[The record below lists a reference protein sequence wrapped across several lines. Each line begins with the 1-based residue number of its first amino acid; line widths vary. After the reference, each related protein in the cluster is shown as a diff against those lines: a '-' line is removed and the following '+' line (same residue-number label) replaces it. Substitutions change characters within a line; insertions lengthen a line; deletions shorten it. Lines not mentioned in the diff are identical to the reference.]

1 MSCIPGK
8 YGIALPPWRFA
19 AISLNLFGGGQADKV
34 VPNGTTWYGLN
45 VMERLYSLSNNFLSK
60 EFLLNYHN
68 GEELFIGLICMLIA
82 IRAFR
87 TCDFKFSGNNVKSSR
102 IFLVGASFI
111 ILGSSSLIHG
121 IIHASHSNLNL
132 LYQTLMGYSL
142 GLYILIIAI
151 SVENPR
157 NKVALPLLYIPLLA
171 LLHPMVY
178 ERFPFFGQFRPL
190 VWILIAY
197 LSGIVC
203 MLYIGTFYRRRSK
216 QFLFSALGH
225 LIICIGAIFL
235 FFPAQIG
242 STVWLHGHIMRPLG
256 FIVLFFSM
264 SRKELLKMEGSVLYR
279 ALAAFSILAAIP
291 LLFFGTFVF
300 YDNIF
305 PVTIIGRRFIIFL
318 LLLITLISGLLFGLG
333 MIIRLIRPILQLKN
347 AVDGMLGE
355 GKVKR
360 IPIQSN
366 DEIGELSNAFNEMLN
381 RLDNAIEEQERMC
394 RLAATGELAATL
406 AHEIKNPLSAIGG
419 AATYIGNNTKGSLAK
434 EFVSIITS
442 EVSRINNLT
451 STLLSFSKTAEPN
464 PEPTDLNKLARDAL
478 YLLSKESSDLQ
489 VTLKEELAEDMQ
501 LVNCDNSQIKQVIIN
516 LLINANDAVSE
527 NGEIKVKT
535 WQRKNKTY
543 LAVEDN
549 GSGISAEIIHNIFNP
564 FFTTKTRG
572 TGLGLAISKKIA
584 KEHGGDLTVESTPGK
599 GSIFTLVLYD

>member
-1 MSCIPGK
+1 
-8 YGIALPPWRFA
+8 
-19 AISLNLFGGGQADKV
+19 
-34 VPNGTTWYGLN
+34 
-45 VMERLYSLSNNFLSK
+45 MERLYSLANNILSK
-60 EFLLNYHN
+60 DFLLNYHI
-68 GEELFIGLICMLIA
+68 GEEFLIGFICLLIA
-82 IRAFR
+82 VRAFR
-87 TCDFKFSGNNVKSSR
+87 TIGFSVSGDQVKSSR
-102 IFLVGASFI
+102 IFLVGASFF
-111 ILGSSSLIHG
+111 ILGSSSLIHA

-132 LYQTLMGYSL
+132 LYQTLLAYSL
-142 GLYILIIAI
+142 GLFILILAI

-171 LLHPMVY
+171 LLHPAVY
-178 ERFPFFGQFRPL
+178 EQFPLFGQFRPL

-216 QFLFSALGH
+216 RFLFSALGH

-256 FIVLFFSM
+256 FVILFFSM
-264 SRKELLKMEGSVLYR
+264 NRKELLKMEGSILYR

-300 YDNIF
+300 YDNIS

-333 MIIRLIRPILQLKN
+333 MIIRLIRPILQLKSS
-347 AVDGMLGE
+347 VDGMVGD
-355 GKVKR
+355 GMVRR
-360 IPIQSN
+360 IPVQGN
-366 DEIGELSNAFNEMLN
+366 DEIGELSGAFNDMLA

-406 AHEIKNPLSAIGG
+406 AHEIKNPLNAIGG
-419 AATYIGNNTKGSLAK
+419 AATYIGKNTKGSLTK
-434 EFVSIITS
+434 EFVSVITS

-451 STLLSFSKTAEPN
+451 TTLLSFSKTASPN
-464 PEPTDLNKLARDAL
+464 PEPTDLNRVVRDSL
-478 YLLSKESSDLQ
+478 TLLSKESPDLQ
-489 VTLKEELAEDMQ
+489 VTVIEELAADLP
-501 LVNCDNSQIKQVIIN
+501 LVNCDYNQIKQVIIN
-516 LLINANDAVSE
+516 LLINAHDAVSK

-535 WQRKNKTY
+535 WQKKNRTY

-584 KEHGGDLTVESTPGK
+584 KEHGGDLTVESTPGE
-599 GSIFTLVLYD
+599 GATFTLGL

>member
-1 MSCIPGK
+1 
-8 YGIALPPWRFA
+8 
-19 AISLNLFGGGQADKV
+19 
-34 VPNGTTWYGLN
+34 
-45 VMERLYSLSNNFLSK
+45 MERLYSLANNILSK
-60 EFLLNYHN
+60 DFLLNYHI
-68 GEELFIGLICMLIA
+68 GEEFLIGFICLLIA
-82 IRAFR
+82 VRAFR
-87 TCDFKFSGNNVKSSR
+87 TIGFSVSGDQVKSSR
-102 IFLVGASFI
+102 IFLVGASFF
-111 ILGSSSLIHG
+111 ILGSSSLIHA

-132 LYQTLMGYSL
+132 LYQTLLAYSL
-142 GLYILIIAI
+142 GLFILILAI

-171 LLHPMVY
+171 LLHPVVY
-178 ERFPFFGQFRPL
+178 EQFPLFGQFRPL

-216 QFLFSALGH
+216 RFLFSALGH

-256 FIVLFFSM
+256 FVILFFSM
-264 SRKELLKMEGSVLYR
+264 NRKELLKMEGSILYR

-300 YDNIF
+300 YDNIS

-333 MIIRLIRPILQLKN
+333 MIIRLIRPILQLKSS
-347 AVDGMLGE
+347 VDGMVGD
-355 GKVKR
+355 GMVRR
-360 IPIQSN
+360 IPVQGN
-366 DEIGELSNAFNEMLN
+366 DEIGELSGAFNDMLA

-406 AHEIKNPLSAIGG
+406 AHEIKNPLNAIGG
-419 AATYIGNNTKGSLAK
+419 AATYIGKNTKGSLTK
-434 EFVSIITS
+434 EFVSVITS

-451 STLLSFSKTAEPN
+451 TTLLSFSKTASPN
-464 PEPTDLNKLARDAL
+464 PEPTDLNRVVRDSL
-478 YLLSKESSDLQ
+478 TLLSKESPDLQ
-489 VTLKEELAEDMQ
+489 VTVIEELAADLP
-501 LVNCDNSQIKQVIIN
+501 LVNCDYNQIKQVIIN
-516 LLINANDAVSE
+516 LLINAHDAVSK

-535 WQRKNKTY
+535 WQKKNRTY

-584 KEHGGDLTVESTPGK
+584 KEHGGDLTVESTPGE
-599 GSIFTLVLYD
+599 GSTFTLGL

>member
-1 MSCIPGK
+1 
-8 YGIALPPWRFA
+8 
-19 AISLNLFGGGQADKV
+19 
-34 VPNGTTWYGLN
+34 
-45 VMERLYSLSNNFLSK
+45 MERLYSLSNDFLSK

-68 GEELFIGLICMLIA
+68 GEELLIGLICLLIA

-87 TCDFKFSGNNVKSSR
+87 TCDFKFSGNHVKSSR
-102 IFLVGASFI
+102 LFLVGASFI

-256 FIVLFFSM
+256 FIILFFSM

-291 LLFFGTFVF
+291 LLFFGTFIF

-478 YLLSKESSDLQ
+478 YLLSKESPDLQ

-599 GSIFTLVLYD
+599 GSIFTLVFYD

>member
-1 MSCIPGK
+1 MSK
-8 YGIALPPWRFA
+8 
-19 AISLNLFGGGQADKV
+19 D
-34 VPNGTTWYGLN
+34 
-45 VMERLYSLSNNFLSK
+45 
-60 EFLLNYHN
+60 FLLNYHI
-68 GEELFIGLICMLIA
+68 GEEFLIGFICLLIA
-82 IRAFR
+82 VRAFR
-87 TCDFKFSGNNVKSSR
+87 TIGFSVSGDQVKSSR
-102 IFLVGASFI
+102 IFLVGASFF
-111 ILGSSSLIHG
+111 ILGSSSLIHA

-132 LYQTLMGYSL
+132 LYQTLLAYSL
-142 GLYILIIAI
+142 GLFILILAI

-171 LLHPMVY
+171 LLHPAVY
-178 ERFPFFGQFRPL
+178 EQFPLFGQFRPL

-216 QFLFSALGH
+216 RFLFSALGH

-256 FIVLFFSM
+256 FVILFFSM
-264 SRKELLKMEGSVLYR
+264 NRKELLKMEGSILYK

-300 YDNIF
+300 YDNIS

-333 MIIRLIRPILQLKN
+333 MIIRLIRPILQLKSS
-347 AVDGMLGE
+347 VDGMVGD
-355 GKVKR
+355 GMVRR
-360 IPIQSN
+360 IPVRGN
-366 DEIGELSNAFNEMLN
+366 DEIGELSGAFNDMLA

-406 AHEIKNPLSAIGG
+406 AHEIKNPLNAIGG
-419 AATYIGNNTKGSLAK
+419 AATYIGKNTKGSLTK
-434 EFVSIITS
+434 EFVSVITS

-451 STLLSFSKTAEPN
+451 TTLLSFSKTASPN
-464 PEPTDLNKLARDAL
+464 PEPTDLNRVVRDSL
-478 YLLSKESSDLQ
+478 TLLSKESPDLQ
-489 VTLKEELAEDMQ
+489 VTVIEELAADLP
-501 LVNCDNSQIKQVIIN
+501 LVNCDYNQIKQVIIN
-516 LLINANDAVSE
+516 LLINAHDAVSK

-535 WQRKNKTY
+535 WQKKNRTY

-584 KEHGGDLTVESTPGK
+584 KEHGGDLTVESTPGE
-599 GSIFTLVLYD
+599 GSTFTLGL

>member
-1 MSCIPGK
+1 
-8 YGIALPPWRFA
+8 
-19 AISLNLFGGGQADKV
+19 
-34 VPNGTTWYGLN
+34 
-45 VMERLYSLSNNFLSK
+45 MERLYSLANNILSK
-60 EFLLNYHN
+60 DFLLNYHI
-68 GEELFIGLICMLIA
+68 GEEFLIGFICLLIA
-82 IRAFR
+82 VRAFR
-87 TCDFKFSGNNVKSSR
+87 TIGFSVSGDQVKSSR
-102 IFLVGASFI
+102 IFLVGASFF
-111 ILGSSSLIHG
+111 ILGSSSLIHA

-132 LYQTLMGYSL
+132 LYQTLLAYSL
-142 GLYILIIAI
+142 GLFILILAI

-171 LLHPMVY
+171 LLHPAVY
-178 ERFPFFGQFRPL
+178 EQFPLFGQFRPL

-216 QFLFSALGH
+216 RFLFSALGH

-256 FIVLFFSM
+256 FVILFFSM
-264 SRKELLKMEGSVLYR
+264 NRKELLKMEGSILYR

-300 YDNIF
+300 YDNIS

-333 MIIRLIRPILQLKN
+333 MIIRLIRPILQLKSS
-347 AVDGMLGE
+347 VDGMVGD
-355 GKVKR
+355 GMVRR
-360 IPIQSN
+360 IPVQGN
-366 DEIGELSNAFNEMLN
+366 DEIGELSGAFNDMLA

-406 AHEIKNPLSAIGG
+406 AHEIKNPLNAIGG
-419 AATYIGNNTKGSLAK
+419 AATYIGKNTKGSLTK
-434 EFVSIITS
+434 EFVSVITS

-451 STLLSFSKTAEPN
+451 TTLLSFSKTASPN
-464 PEPTDLNKLARDAL
+464 PEPTDLNRVVRDSL
-478 YLLSKESSDLQ
+478 TLLSKESPDLQ
-489 VTLKEELAEDMQ
+489 VTVIEELAADLP
-501 LVNCDNSQIKQVIIN
+501 LVNCDYNQIKQVIIN
-516 LLINANDAVSE
+516 LLINAHDAVSK

-535 WQRKNKTY
+535 WQKKNRTC

-584 KEHGGDLTVESTPGK
+584 KEHGGDLTVESTPGE
-599 GSIFTLVLYD
+599 GSTFTLGL

>member
-1 MSCIPGK
+1 
-8 YGIALPPWRFA
+8 
-19 AISLNLFGGGQADKV
+19 
-34 VPNGTTWYGLN
+34 
-45 VMERLYSLSNNFLSK
+45 MERLYSLANNILSK
-60 EFLLNYHN
+60 DFLLNYHI
-68 GEELFIGLICMLIA
+68 GEEFLIGFICLLIA
-82 IRAFR
+82 VRAFR
-87 TCDFKFSGNNVKSSR
+87 TIGFSVSGDQVKSSR
-102 IFLVGASFI
+102 IFLVGASFF
-111 ILGSSSLIHG
+111 ILGSSSLIHA

-132 LYQTLMGYSL
+132 LYQTLLAYSL
-142 GLYILIIAI
+142 GLFILILAI

-171 LLHPMVY
+171 LLHPAVY
-178 ERFPFFGQFRPL
+178 EQFPLFGQFRPL

-216 QFLFSALGH
+216 RFLFSALGH

-256 FIVLFFSM
+256 FVILFFSM
-264 SRKELLKMEGSVLYR
+264 NRKELLKMEGSILYR

-300 YDNIF
+300 YDNIS

-333 MIIRLIRPILQLKN
+333 MIIRLIRPILQLKSS
-347 AVDGMLGE
+347 VDGMVGD
-355 GKVKR
+355 GMVRR
-360 IPIQSN
+360 IPVQGN
-366 DEIGELSNAFNEMLN
+366 DEIGELSGAFNDMLA

-406 AHEIKNPLSAIGG
+406 AHEIKNPLNAIGG
-419 AATYIGNNTKGSLAK
+419 AAMYIGKNTKGSLTK
-434 EFVSIITS
+434 EFVSVITS

-451 STLLSFSKTAEPN
+451 TTLLSFSKTASPN
-464 PEPTDLNKLARDAL
+464 PEPTDLNRVVRDSL
-478 YLLSKESSDLQ
+478 TLLSKESPDLQ
-489 VTLKEELAEDMQ
+489 VTVIKELAADLP
-501 LVNCDNSQIKQVIIN
+501 LVNCDYNQIKQVIIN
-516 LLINANDAVSE
+516 LLINAHDAVSK

-535 WQRKNKTY
+535 WQKKNRTY

-584 KEHGGDLTVESTPGK
+584 KEHGGDLTVESTPGE
-599 GSIFTLVLYD
+599 GSTFTLGL

>member
-1 MSCIPGK
+1 
-8 YGIALPPWRFA
+8 
-19 AISLNLFGGGQADKV
+19 
-34 VPNGTTWYGLN
+34 
-45 VMERLYSLSNNFLSK
+45 MERLYSLANNILLK
-60 EFLLNYHN
+60 DFLLNYHI
-68 GEELFIGLICMLIA
+68 GEEFLIGFICLLIA
-82 IRAFR
+82 VRAFR
-87 TCDFKFSGNNVKSSR
+87 TIGFSVSGDQVKSSR
-102 IFLVGASFI
+102 IFLVGASFF
-111 ILGSSSLIHG
+111 ILGSSSLIHA

-132 LYQTLMGYSL
+132 LYQTLLAYSL
-142 GLYILIIAI
+142 GLFILILAI

-171 LLHPMVY
+171 LLHPAVY
-178 ERFPFFGQFRPL
+178 EQFPLFGQFRPL

-216 QFLFSALGH
+216 RFLFSALGH

-256 FIVLFFSM
+256 FVILFFSM
-264 SRKELLKMEGSVLYR
+264 NRKELLKMEGSILYR

-300 YDNIF
+300 YDNIS

-333 MIIRLIRPILQLKN
+333 MIIRLIRPILQLKSS
-347 AVDGMLGE
+347 VDGMVGD
-355 GKVKR
+355 GMVRR
-360 IPIQSN
+360 IPVQGS
-366 DEIGELSNAFNEMLN
+366 DEIGELSGAFNDMLA

-406 AHEIKNPLSAIGG
+406 AHEIKNPLNAIGG
-419 AATYIGNNTKGSLAK
+419 AATYIGKNTKGSLTK
-434 EFVSIITS
+434 EFVSVITS

-451 STLLSFSKTAEPN
+451 TTLLSFSKTASPN
-464 PEPTDLNKLARDAL
+464 PEPTDLNRVVRDSL
-478 YLLSKESSDLQ
+478 TLLSKESPDLQ
-489 VTLKEELAEDMQ
+489 VTVIEELAADLP
-501 LVNCDNSQIKQVIIN
+501 LVNCDYNQIKQVIIN
-516 LLINANDAVSE
+516 LLINAHDAVSK

-535 WQRKNKTY
+535 WQKKNRTY
-543 LAVEDN
+543 LAVKDN

-584 KEHGGDLTVESTPGK
+584 KEHGGDLTVESTPGE
-599 GSIFTLVLYD
+599 GSTFTLGL

>member
-1 MSCIPGK
+1 MREG
-8 YGIALPPWRFA
+8 
-19 AISLNLFGGGQADKV
+19 V
-34 VPNGTTWYGLN
+34 VPNGTVWYGLN
-45 VMERLYSLSNNFLSK
+45 KMERLYSLANNILSK
-60 EFLLNYHN
+60 DFLLNYHI
-68 GEELFIGLICMLIA
+68 GEEFLIGFICLLIA
-82 IRAFR
+82 VRAFR
-87 TCDFKFSGNNVKSSR
+87 TIGFSVSGDQVKSSR
-102 IFLVGASFI
+102 IFLVGASFF
-111 ILGSSSLIHG
+111 ILGSSSLIHA

-132 LYQTLMGYSL
+132 LYQTLLAYSL
-142 GLYILIIAI
+142 GLFILILAI

-171 LLHPMVY
+171 LLHPAVY
-178 ERFPFFGQFRPL
+178 EQFPLFGQFRPL

-216 QFLFSALGH
+216 RFLFSALGH

-256 FIVLFFSM
+256 FVILFFSM
-264 SRKELLKMEGSVLYR
+264 NRKELLKMEGSILYR

-300 YDNIF
+300 YDNIS

-333 MIIRLIRPILQLKN
+333 MIIRLIRPILQLKSS
-347 AVDGMLGE
+347 VDGMVGD
-355 GKVKR
+355 GMVRR
-360 IPIQSN
+360 IPVQGN
-366 DEIGELSNAFNEMLN
+366 DEIGELSGAFNDMLA

-406 AHEIKNPLSAIGG
+406 AHEIKNPLNAIGG
-419 AATYIGNNTKGSLAK
+419 AATYIGKNTKGSLTK
-434 EFVSIITS
+434 EFVSVITS

-451 STLLSFSKTAEPN
+451 TTLLSFSKTASPN
-464 PEPTDLNKLARDAL
+464 PEPTDLNRVVRDSL
-478 YLLSKESSDLQ
+478 TLLSKESPDLQ
-489 VTLKEELAEDMQ
+489 VTVIEELAADLP
-501 LVNCDNSQIKQVIIN
+501 LVNCDYNQIKQVIIN
-516 LLINANDAVSE
+516 LLINAHDAVSK

-535 WQRKNKTY
+535 WQKKNRTY

-584 KEHGGDLTVESTPGK
+584 KEHGGDLTVESTPGE
-599 GSIFTLVLYD
+599 GSTFTLGL